1 MRILYVEDNPA
12 NVSLV
17 KRVAR
22 EHELVNYIDGED
34 ALRNFAKDNPDL
46 VLMDIQLSG
55 RLSGLDVVRE
65 LRQQGYT
72 VPIIAVTAY
81 AMIGDRERCLA
92 AGCDDY
98 MAKPLPIPDLLRLF
112 ERRKQEVAD
121 LAAAKA
127 VVATPVTEVKSE
139 TPVVPP
145 VATTPETPVATT
157 PPTPVVPSVPE
168 VKAET
173 PVATTPPTSVVPS
186 VPTTPETP
194 VATTPETP
202 VVPSVP
208 EVKAETPV
216 ATTPTPVVP
225 PVPEVKVETPIAPS
239 VPEVVPSTPVV
250 PPVPT
255 TPETP
260 VATTPT
266 PVVPPV
272 PTTPETPVVSEN
284 KSSDTPDEKG
294 ADDIKVK
301 L

>member
-98 MAKPLPIPDLLRLF
+98 MAKPLPIPDLIRLF

-121 LAAAKA
+121 LA
-127 VVATPVTEVKSE
+127 VATSVVVPFVAPSVPEVKPE
-139 TPVVPP
+139 TPVPTTPPIPVVPP
-145 VATTPETPVATT
+145 APTIPETPVPTTPPTPVVLPAPTIPETPVPTT
-157 PPTPVVPSVPE
+157 PPTPVVPSV
-168 VKAET
+168 A
-173 PVATTPPTSVVPS
+173 
-186 VPTTPETP
+186 
-194 VATTPETP
+194 
-202 VVPSVP
+202 PSVP
-208 EVKAETPV
+208 EVK
-216 ATTPTPVVP
+216 
-225 PVPEVKVETPIAPS
+225 
-239 VPEVVPSTPVV
+239 
-250 PPVPT
+250 
-255 TPETP
+255 PETP
-260 VATTPT
+260 A
-266 PVVPPV
+266 
-272 PTTPETPVVSEN
+272 VSED
-284 KSSDTPDEKG
+284 KPSDTPNEKG

>member
-98 MAKPLPIPDLLRLF
+98 MAKPLPIPDLIRLF

-121 LAAAKA
+121 LA
-127 VVATPVTEVKSE
+127 VATSVVVPFVAPSVPEVKPE
-139 TPVVPP
+139 TPVPTTPPIPVVPP
-145 VATTPETPVATT
+145 APTIPETPVPTTPPIPVVLPAPTIPETPVPTTPPIPVVPPAPTIPETPVPTTPPTPVVLPAPPTIPETPVPTTPPTPVVLPAPTIPETPVPTT
-157 PPTPVVPSVPE
+157 PPTPVVPSV
-168 VKAET
+168 A
-173 PVATTPPTSVVPS
+173 
-186 VPTTPETP
+186 
-194 VATTPETP
+194 
-202 VVPSVP
+202 PSVP
-208 EVKAETPV
+208 EVK
-216 ATTPTPVVP
+216 
-225 PVPEVKVETPIAPS
+225 
-239 VPEVVPSTPVV
+239 
-250 PPVPT
+250 
-255 TPETP
+255 PETP
-260 VATTPT
+260 A
-266 PVVPPV
+266 
-272 PTTPETPVVSEN
+272 VSED
-284 KSSDTPDEKG
+284 KPSDTPNEKG

>member
-98 MAKPLPIPDLLRLF
+98 MAKPLPISDLIRLF

-121 LAAAKA
+121 LA
-127 VVATPVTEVKSE
+127 VATSVVVPFVAPSVPEVKPE
-139 TPVVPP
+139 TPVPTTPPIPVVPP
-145 VATTPETPVATT
+145 APTIPETPVPTTPPTPVVLPAPTIPETPVPTTPPIPVVLPAPTIPETPVPTT
-157 PPTPVVPSVPE
+157 PPTPVVPSV
-168 VKAET
+168 A
-173 PVATTPPTSVVPS
+173 
-186 VPTTPETP
+186 
-194 VATTPETP
+194 
-202 VVPSVP
+202 PSVP
-208 EVKAETPV
+208 EVK
-216 ATTPTPVVP
+216 
-225 PVPEVKVETPIAPS
+225 
-239 VPEVVPSTPVV
+239 
-250 PPVPT
+250 
-255 TPETP
+255 PETP
-260 VATTPT
+260 A
-266 PVVPPV
+266 
-272 PTTPETPVVSEN
+272 VSED
-284 KSSDTPDEKG
+284 KPSDTPNEKG